1 MAMLVITR
9 GYCQPPMFHR
19 FSYGT
24 GSTFQKSEGIPSGR
38 GFHGCPETFG
48 GCSCPPPAM
57 SPEKKRNTSREGV
70 KHWNGSLWSLTST
83 SINQP
88 KRWFHGIIHRNIVGF
103 KVWTLVQT
111 QQGSVDCWFILGGTE
126 RHVPD
131 RIPRD
136 PALPTYFMSFVDV
149 EVLWHGFS
157 IQYKYIYTHISIYI
171 YIYMLIILN
180 YRIIMVK
187 LPMNR
192 PWLP

>member
-1 MAMLVITR
+1 MIFH
-9 GYCQPPMFHR
+9 GYVSHNQRVLSASHVSSFFVWNWINLPEIWGDSQR
-19 FSYGT
+19 
-24 GSTFQKSEGIPSGR
+24 QGIPWLSWNFWR
-38 GFHGCPETFG
+38 LLVSTT
-48 GCSCPPPAM
+48 SNV
-57 SPEKKRNTSREGV
+57 SWKKKKHISRGV

-171 YIYMLIILN
+171 YAN
-180 YRIIMVK
+180 YTQ
-187 LPMNR
+187 L
-192 PWLP
+192 